1 MRSKMFKY
9 FFFKFENL
17 SKYHIYGIK
26 RLEREVFPG
35 MNMNTFFKSELLDPK
50 YLYLVCSVSE
60 LTQSDDIF
68 EKNNQR
74 NIFVFLYRWSCRFIN
89 FWREKLFS
97 KAQIIGYIGLQ
108 FVFDE
113 AHIISIAV
121 GKAWRRLNIG
131 EMLLAKGII
140 CSETRKCN
148 TISLEV
154 RISNTIAQNLYKKYG
169 FENIRVR
176 PRYYSDDQE
185 DALVMSVKG
194 IDNHFYINKVK
205 ANYNILIQ
213 GKNKFSDYVSV

>member
-1 MRSKMFKY
+1 MFKY

-17 SKYHIYGIK
+17 SKHHIPGLK

-35 MNMNTFFKSELLDPK
+35 MNMNTFFESELVDPK
-50 YLYLVCSVSE
+50 YLYVVCSVSE
-60 LTQSDDIF
+60 LTQLDDIP

-74 NIFVFLYRWSCRFIN
+74 NIFIFLYRWSYRFIN
-89 FWREKLFS
+89 FWKGKLFS

-121 GKAWRRLNIG
+121 GKEWRRLNIG

-140 CSETRKCN
+140 CSETRQCN

-205 ANYNILIQ
+205 ANYNILIE
-213 GKNKFSDYVSV
+213 GKNKFSDYVSL

>member
-1 MRSKMFKY
+1 MFKY

-17 SKYHIYGIK
+17 SKYHIPGLKLI
-26 RLEREVFPG
+26 EREVFPG
-35 MNMNTFFKSELLDPK
+35 MNMNTFFESELLDPK
-50 YLYLVCSVSE
+50 YLYVVCLVSE
-60 LTQSDDIF
+60 LSQSDDIWK
-68 EKNNQR
+68 KNNQR

-97 KAQIIGYIGLQ
+97 NVQVIGYIGLQ
-108 FVFDE
+108 FVSDE
-113 AHIISIAV
+113 AHIVSIAV

-131 EMLLAKGII
+131 EMLLTKGII

-154 RISNTIAQNLYKKYG
+154 RVSNTIAQNLYKKYG

-185 DALVMSVKG
+185 DALVMSVKD
-194 IDNHFYINKVK
+194 IDNHSYINKVK
-205 ANYNILIQ
+205 SNYNILIE
-213 GKNKFSDYVSV
+213 GKKFCDYVSV

>member
-1 MRSKMFKY
+1 
-9 FFFKFENL
+9 
-17 SKYHIYGIK
+17 
-26 RLEREVFPG
+26 
-35 MNMNTFFKSELLDPK
+35 MNTFFESELVDPK
-50 YLYLVCSVSE
+50 YLYVVCSVSE
-60 LTQSDDIF
+60 LTQLDDIP

-74 NIFVFLYRWSCRFIN
+74 NIFIFLYRWSYRFIN
-89 FWREKLFS
+89 FWKGKLFS

-121 GKAWRRLNIG
+121 GKEWRRLNIG
-131 EMLLAKGII
+131 EMLLGKAII
-140 CSETRKCN
+140 CSETRQCN

-205 ANYNILIQ
+205 ANYNILIE
-213 GKNKFSDYVSV
+213 GKNKFSDYVSL